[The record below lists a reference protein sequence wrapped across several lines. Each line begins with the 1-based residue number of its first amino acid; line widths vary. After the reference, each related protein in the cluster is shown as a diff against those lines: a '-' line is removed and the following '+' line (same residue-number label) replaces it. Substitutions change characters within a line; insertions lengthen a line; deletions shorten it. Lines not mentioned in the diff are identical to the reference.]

1 MSLTEQIKELGPE
14 IGLEIIRITNA
25 EDFPETEKQIIE
37 NIEKGYIPKSDYYA
51 SKNISAGSNNLPLNR
66 IGKRC
71 NPKSILKRAKS
82 IISVAQD
89 YLIEETENITD
100 KKQLCG
106 KIAKYDVANFYY
118 DLKLKLKKIV
128 DFINQR
134 SDFKYKSKNKSCYV
148 SLVEKPIAARAG
160 VGWYGKHGIII
171 TERFGSWVVLGEIIT
186 ELELEADAPLL
197 QSCGDCKICIDLCPT
212 QAIVSPYIVDRT
224 RCLQY
229 ISERPMKVP
238 VAFRE
243 VWEDRL
249 YGCTTCQEVCPK
261 NIKIKPRKYQPKYG
275 YISSSVPLIPL
286 LQISEEEYQRFF
298 AYNQIA
304 MRPREAI
311 KRNAALALG
320 NIGDPRAVNP
330 LVKVL
335 QEDDNSMV
343 RGHTAWALGKIGGK
357 KAKFSLE
364 KALKIEED
372 REVGEEIID
381 ALRMLDFRRKDI
393 GKNDTGSRID

>member
-14 IGLEIIRITNA
+14 ISLEVIRITNA

-106 KIAKYDVANFYY
+106 KIAKYDVGNFYY
-118 DLKLKLKKIV
+118 DLKLKLNKIV

-134 SDFKYKSKNKSCYV
+134 SDFEYKSKNKSCYV

-238 VAFRE
+238 ADFRE
-243 VWEDRL
+243 VWGDRL
-249 YGCTTCQEVCPK
+249 YGCTTCQEFCPK
-261 NIKIKPRKYQPKYG
+261 NIKIKPIKYQPKYG

-320 NIGDPRAVNP
+320 NIGDSRAVNP

-335 QEDDNSMV
+335 QEDENSMV

-357 KAKFSLE
+357 KAKFALE
-364 KALKIEED
+364 KALKIEDD

-381 ALRMLDFRRKDI
+381 ALRRF
-393 GKNDTGSRID
+393 